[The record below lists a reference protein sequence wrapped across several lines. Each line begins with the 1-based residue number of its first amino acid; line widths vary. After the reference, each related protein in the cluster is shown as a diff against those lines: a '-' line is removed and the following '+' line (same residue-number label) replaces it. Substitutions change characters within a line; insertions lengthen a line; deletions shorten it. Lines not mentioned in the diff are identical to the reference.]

1 MDKEFCLLNEPWIK
15 VLDQENTI
23 KEVSLLDVFR
33 DAHKYKSLAGE
44 TVTQDASILRLLLA
58 IVITVFYRYDVD
70 GQEDNVLEYEDPEEV
85 ILERWSEY
93 WKKGAFKAD
102 TFQKYLETYK
112 ERFFLFH
119 PETPFWQV
127 ADLKDGTNYGII
139 NLYGNIKESN
149 NVASRHHFHMTDGH
163 YVETV
168 SYAETARW
176 LVYNNAYSINVKTKV
191 DGKNKPTGV
200 GRLGKLGLIIVEENT
215 IYKTIL
221 MNLCALNGQGMAWNE
236 PKPIWEQPPKIEVGV
251 EIVPPDNLPELY
263 TIQSRR
269 SLLQRKDGWVSGY
282 RSVGGDYYSII
293 NDLVEPMT
301 LLKQDSKDKENIKPL
316 KHQKSIAAWREFP
329 SMLVQS
335 ESLPLKPG
343 LIRWLEELMED
354 VQMKNKQLITFHMIG
369 LEYGDGMS
377 YTNGELIDESLSM
390 SKELIK
396 EKGDIW
402 RRLITDEIEKCEE
415 VVQKSYYFLAK
426 ELAADLYKGDKKKT
440 TDIVDSLATAYYY
453 KIDRFFRE
461 WLISIKPGE
470 SKKEE
475 KEYEWQQTSS
485 KIAES
490 VVVDYISGIDPQHIM
505 ICAKAVGIFKKNL
518 YKIYPGMEKKGGDE
532 NEQEK

>member
-1 MDKEFCLLNEPWIK
+1 
-15 VLDQENTI
+15 
-23 KEVSLLDVFR
+23 
-33 DAHKYKSLAGE
+33 
-44 TVTQDASILRLLLA
+44 
-58 IVITVFYRYDVD
+58 
-70 GQEDNVLEYEDPEEV
+70 
-85 ILERWSEY
+85 
-93 WKKGAFKAD
+93 
-102 TFQKYLETYK
+102 
-112 ERFFLFH
+112 
-119 PETPFWQV
+119 
-127 ADLKDGTNYGII
+127 
-139 NLYGNIKESN
+139 
-149 NVASRHHFHMTDGH
+149 
-163 YVETV
+163 
-168 SYAETARW
+168 
-176 LVYNNAYSINVKTKV
+176 
-191 DGKNKPTGV
+191 
-200 GRLGKLGLIIVEENT
+200 
-215 IYKTIL
+215 
-221 MNLCALNGQGMAWNE
+221 
-236 PKPIWEQPPKIEVGV
+236 
-251 EIVPPDNLPELY
+251 
-263 TIQSRR
+263 
-269 SLLQRKDGWVSGY
+269 
-282 RSVGGDYYSII
+282 
-293 NDLVEPMT
+293 
-301 LLKQDSKDKENIKPL
+301 
-316 KHQKSIAAWREFP
+316 
-329 SMLVQS
+329 MLVQS

-415 VVQKSYYFLAK
+415 VVQKSYYFFAK